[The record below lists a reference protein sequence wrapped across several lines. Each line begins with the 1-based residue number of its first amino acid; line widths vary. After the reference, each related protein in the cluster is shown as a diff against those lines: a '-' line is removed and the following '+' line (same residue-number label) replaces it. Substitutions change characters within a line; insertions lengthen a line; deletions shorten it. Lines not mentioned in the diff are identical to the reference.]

1 MKKVAGQLKLLQA
14 QYSELEA
21 FAKFGADLD
30 DATKRTLDRGRKN
43 NEILK
48 QNIHHPF
55 SVAEQV
61 VILYLSINGML
72 DNIDM
77 KEIKH
82 FEENI
87 LQKMKISHKDTMA
100 KINSGEWD
108 ETIEA
113 IIKKQV

>member
-21 FAKFGADLD
+21 FAKFRADLD
-30 DATKRTLDRGRKN
+30 NATKRTLDRWRKN

-61 VILYLSINGML
+61 VILYASINGLL
-72 DNIDM
+72 DKVDI
-77 KEIKH
+77 KEVKK
-82 FEENI
+82 FEEDL
-87 LQKMKISHKDTMA
+87 LQKMNIEHKDIMDR
-100 KINSGEWD
+100 INSGEWD